1 MRLTG
6 QVVVLVVMLILLGGC
21 ANNAALETTQYL
33 LPMPERV
40 SALKTSAKMNMSQ
53 PIQIKAIKIPGYLE
67 KPNIVMVDPDGQ
79 VYLASQHLWAESLSS
94 QLEKMT
100 LRRLKE
106 RLPMLT
112 WIPSYQYVRPH
123 LLLDIEVYRFHA
135 DRHGKITASGH
146 WSLWSPSKQLLHEAS
161 FESVEMMQQSGY
173 PAMTQQL
180 SHLWLTQIVDPIAA
194 TLAARQ

>member
-6 QVVVLVVMLILLGGC
+6 RVVLLSLMLVLLGGC
-21 ANNAALETTQYL
+21 SGRTALETTQYL
-33 LPMPERV
+33 LPMPEQV
-40 SALKTSAKMNMSQ
+40 PALKSSPRIDL
-53 PIQIKAIKIPGYLE
+53 PIQIKTIKMPGYLD
-67 KPNIVMVDPDGQ
+67 KPNIAMVDPDGQ

-106 RLPMLT
+106 RLPTLT
-112 WIPSYQYVRPH
+112 WIPSYQYIRPN

-135 DRHGKITASGH
+135 DRGGKIIASGH
-146 WSLWSPSKQLLHEAS
+146 WSLWSASKQLLYEAS
-161 FESVEMMQQSGY
+161 FEKVAMMQQSGY

-180 SHLWLTQIVDPIAA
+180 AQIWLTQIVDPIAT
-194 TLAARQ
+194 TLATRP

>member
-1 MRLTG
+1 
-6 QVVVLVVMLILLGGC
+6 MLILLGGC
-21 ANNAALETTQYL
+21 ASNTPLETTQYL
-33 LPMPERV
+33 LPMPEQV
-40 SALKTSAKMNMSQ
+40 PALKTSAKMKMSQ
-53 PIQIKAIKIPGYLE
+53 PIQIKAIKMPGYLE

-106 RLPMLT
+106 RLPMFT
-112 WIPSYQYVRPH
+112 WIPSYQYIRPH

-146 WSLWSPSKQLLHEAS
+146 WSLWSSSKQLLHEAS
-161 FESVEMMQQSGY
+161 FDRVEMMQQSGY

-180 SHLWLTQIVDPIAA
+180 SHLWLTQIVDPIAT

>member
-1 MRLTG
+1 MRLTWR
-6 QVVVLVVMLILLGGC
+6 VVWLSLMLILLGGC
-21 ANNAALETTQYL
+21 SGSTALETTQYL

-40 SALKTSAKMNMSQ
+40 PALNTLAKIDQ

-79 VYLASQHLWAESLSS
+79 VYLASQHLWAEPLSS

-106 RLPMLT
+106 RLPELT
-112 WIPSYQYVRPH
+112 WVPSYQYIRPT

-135 DRHGKITASGH
+135 DKHGKITAAGH
-146 WSLWSPSKQLLHEAS
+146 WSLWSASKQLLHEAS
-161 FESVEMMQQSGY
+161 FESVDMMQQNGY

-180 SHLWLTQIVDPIAA
+180 SHLWLTQIVDPIAT
-194 TLAARQ
+194 TLASRQ